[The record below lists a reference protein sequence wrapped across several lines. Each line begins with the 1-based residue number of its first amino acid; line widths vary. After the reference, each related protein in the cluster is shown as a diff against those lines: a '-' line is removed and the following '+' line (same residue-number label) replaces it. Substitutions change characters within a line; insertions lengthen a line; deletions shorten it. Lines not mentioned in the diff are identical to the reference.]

1 MPQFKMKEQA
11 PTEADAVEQ
20 LGENIHAAM
29 LFAWTIEH
37 NIRTVERY
45 RPE

>member
-1 MPQFKMKEQA
+1 MPQFKMEKQA
-11 PTEADAVEQ
+11 PAEANAVEQ
-20 LGENIHAAM
+20 LGESIHAAM
-29 LFAWTIEH
+29 LFAWTLKH